1 MTPLFATESFRL
13 YLVTSGM
20 LLWFLL
26 VIMLIFVE
34 LGWRIGI
41 HLSSK
46 RGVKK
51 MDASDTFLASIF
63 GLLALLIAITFS
75 GASDRFDKRRDLIV
89 QEVSAIGTAYQSIDL
104 LAKKDQPQIRE
115 IFKRYIDSRI
125 NLYKSNDT
133 LVEAHLEKKV
143 AAHNAI
149 GDEIWKAAVGAVEDT
164 AYPQKLVA
172 AQILPQLSDMF
183 TASENQRL
191 ASKFHP
197 PPIIVQALVGLAFIG
212 SLIAGYNMGIEQ
224 GRDWLLTIIF
234 VFLMS
239 GTIYVI
245 MGLEYPRLGKDKLDN
260 FDVELVTLRKSF

>member
-1 MTPLFATESFRL
+1 MLVSESFRL
-13 YLVTSGM
+13 YLMTTGL

-26 VIMLIFVE
+26 AIMLVMVE
-34 LGWRIGI
+34 VGWRVGAYF
-41 HLSSK
+41 SSK
-46 RGVKK
+46 YGVKK
-51 MDASDTFLASIF
+51 IDASDTFLASIF
-63 GLLALLIAITFS
+63 GLLALLIALTFS

-89 QEVSAIGTAYQSIDL
+89 QEVSAIGTAYQSVDL

-115 IFKRYIDSRI
+115 IFKRYIDSRL

-133 LVEAHLEKKV
+133 LIEAHLEKKV

-149 GDEIWKAAVGAVEDT
+149 GDEIWKAVVRAVEDT

-191 ASKFHP
+191 TSKFHP
-197 PPIIVQALVGLAFIG
+197 PPIIIQALVGLAFIG
-212 SLIAGYNMGIEQ
+212 SLIAGYNMGIEKS
-224 GRDWLLTIIF
+224 RDWLLTIIF
-234 VFLMS
+234 VLLMS

-245 MGLEYPRLGKDKLDN
+245 MGLEYPRLGKDKLEN

>member
-1 MTPLFATESFRL
+1 MFASESLRI
-13 YLVTSGM
+13 YLMTSGM

-26 VIMLIFVE
+26 ACMIFMVE
-34 LGWRIGI
+34 IGWRIGAYFAI
-41 HLSSK
+41 KHGL
-46 RGVKK
+46 KK
-51 MDASDTFLASIF
+51 IDASDTYLASIF
-63 GLLALLIAITFS
+63 GLLALLIALTFS

-125 NLYKSNDT
+125 GLYKNNDT
-133 LVEAHLEKKV
+133 LVEIHLDQKV

-149 GDEIWKAAVGAVEDT
+149 GDEIWKAVVSAVEDT

-172 AQILPQLSDMF
+172 AQILPQVSDMF

-197 PPIIVQALVGLAFIG
+197 PPIIVQALVGLALIG
-212 SLIAGYNMGIEQ
+212 SLIAGYNMGIEKS
-224 GRDWLLTIIF
+224 RDWLLTILF

-260 FDVELVTLRKSF
+260 FDIELVTLRKSF

>member
-1 MTPLFATESFRL
+1 MFASESLRI
-13 YLVTSGM
+13 YLMTSGM

-26 VIMLIFVE
+26 ICMLIMVE
-34 LGWRIGI
+34 IGWRVGVYFA
-41 HLSSK
+41 SK
-46 RGVKK
+46 HGVKK
-51 MDASDTFLASIF
+51 IDASDTFLASIF
-63 GLLALLIAITFS
+63 GLLALLIALTFS

-104 LAKKDQPQIRE
+104 LAKRDQPKIRE

-125 NLYKSNDT
+125 SLYKNMDI
-133 LVEAHLEKKV
+133 LVEIHLEQKV

-149 GDEIWKAAVGAVEDT
+149 GDEIWKAVVSAVEDT
-164 AYPQKLVA
+164 AYPQKLDS
-172 AQILPQLSDMF
+172 AQILPQVSDMF

-212 SLIAGYNMGIEQ
+212 SLIAGYNMGIEKS
-224 GRDWLLTIIF
+224 RDWLLTIIC

-260 FDVELVTLRKSF
+260 FDIELVTLRKSF

>member
-1 MTPLFATESFRL
+1 MIATESFRL
-13 YLVTSGM
+13 YLMTSGM

-26 VIMLIFVE
+26 VWMLIMVE
-34 LGWRIGI
+34 LGWRVGVY
-41 HLSSK
+41 LSSK
-46 RGVKK
+46 YGVKK
-51 MDASDTFLASIF
+51 IDASDTFLASIF
-63 GLLALLIAITFS
+63 GLLALLIALTFS

-89 QEVSAIGTAYQSIDL
+89 QEVSAIGTAYQSVDL
-104 LAKKDQPQIRE
+104 LTKKDQPQIRE
-115 IFKRYIDSRI
+115 IFKKYIDSRI
-125 NLYKSNDT
+125 SLYANKDT
-133 LVEAHLEKKV
+133 LSEAHLEKKV

-149 GDEIWKAAVGAVEDT
+149 GDEVWKAVVGAVEDT

-197 PPIIVQALVGLAFIG
+197 PPIIIQALVGLALIG
-212 SLIAGYNMGIEQ
+212 SLIAGYNMGIEKS
-224 GRDWLLTIIF
+224 RDWLLTIIF
-234 VFLMS
+234 VLLMS

-260 FDVELVTLRKSF
+260 FEVELVTLRKTF

>member
-1 MTPLFATESFRL
+1 MPLLGTESFRL
-13 YLVTSGM
+13 YLMTSGM
-20 LLWFLL
+20 LIWFLL
-26 VIMLIFVE
+26 ICMLVMVE
-34 LGWRIGI
+34 LGWRAGI
-41 HLSSK
+41 YLSTK
-46 RGVKK
+46 HGVKK
-51 MDASDTFLASIF
+51 IDAGDTFLASIF

-89 QEVSAIGTAYQSIDL
+89 QEVSSIGTAYQSIDL

-125 NLYKSNDT
+125 ALYKNNDA
-133 LVEAHLEKKV
+133 LNEARLEKKV

-149 GDEIWKAAVGAVEDT
+149 GDEIWKAGVSAVEDT

-172 AQILPQLSDMF
+172 SQILPELSNMF

-212 SLIAGYNMGIEQ
+212 SLIAGYNMGIEKS
-224 GRDWLLTIIF
+224 RDWLLTIIF
-234 VFLMS
+234 VLLMS

-245 MGLEYPRLGKDKLDN
+245 MGLEYPRLGIDKLDD
-260 FDVELVTLRKSF
+260 FDIELVTLRKSF

>member
-1 MTPLFATESFRL
+1 MFATESFRL
-13 YLVTSGM
+13 YLMTSGM

-26 VIMLIFVE
+26 ANMLVFVE
-34 LGWRIGI
+34 LGWRVGI
-41 HLSSK
+41 YLSSK
-46 RGVKK
+46 YGVKK
-51 MDASDTFLASIF
+51 IDASDTFLASIF
-63 GLLALLIAITFS
+63 GLLALLIALTFS

-89 QEVSAIGTAYQSIDL
+89 QEVSAIGTAYQSVDL

-115 IFKRYIDSRI
+115 IFKRYVDSRL

-133 LVEAHLEKKV
+133 LIEAHLEKKV

-149 GDEIWKAAVGAVEDT
+149 GDEIWKAVVRAVEDT

-191 ASKFHP
+191 TSKFHP
-197 PPIIVQALVGLAFIG
+197 PPIIIQALVGLAFIG
-212 SLIAGYNMGIEQ
+212 SLIAGYNMGIEKS
-224 GRDWLLTIIF
+224 RDWLLTIIF
-234 VFLMS
+234 VLLMS

>member
-1 MTPLFATESFRL
+1 MLGSESFRL
-13 YLVTSGM
+13 YLMTSGM

-26 VIMLIFVE
+26 IWMLFMVE
-34 LGWRIGI
+34 LGWRTGI
-41 HLSSK
+41 FLSTK
-46 RGVKK
+46 YGVKK
-51 MDASDTFLASIF
+51 IDASDTFLASIF

-104 LAKKDQPQIRE
+104 LAKRDQPQIRE

-125 NLYKSNDT
+125 VLYKNNDT
-133 LVEAHLEKKV
+133 LTEAHLENKV

-149 GDEIWKAAVGAVEDT
+149 GDEIWKAVVGAVEDT

-172 AQILPQLSDMF
+172 AQILPELSDMF

-212 SLIAGYNMGIEQ
+212 SLIAGYNMGIEKN
-224 GRDWLLTIIF
+224 RDWLLTIIF
-234 VFLMS
+234 VLLMS

-245 MGLEYPRLGKDKLDN
+245 MGLEYPRLGIDKLDN
-260 FDVELVTLRKSF
+260 FDIELVTLRKSF

>member
-1 MTPLFATESFRL
+1 
-13 YLVTSGM
+13 
-20 LLWFLL
+20 
-26 VIMLIFVE
+26 
-34 LGWRIGI
+34 
-41 HLSSK
+41 
-46 RGVKK
+46 
-51 MDASDTFLASIF
+51 
-63 GLLALLIAITFS
+63 LLALLIAITFS

-125 NLYKSNDT
+125 ALYKNNDT
-133 LVEAHLEKKV
+133 LNEAHLEKKV

-149 GDEIWKAAVGAVEDT
+149 GDEIWKAGVSAVEDT

-172 AQILPQLSDMF
+172 AQILPELSDMF

-212 SLIAGYNMGIEQ
+212 SLIAGYNMGIEKS
-224 GRDWLLTIIF
+224 RDWLLTIIF
-234 VFLMS
+234 VLLMS

-245 MGLEYPRLGKDKLDN
+245 MGLEYPRLGIDKLDD
-260 FDVELVTLRKSF
+260 FDIELVTLRKSF